1 MYYCFSSRPARSAV
15 CVVRLDLVWNWKQS
29 ISSGIRWAWEHEV
42 LDDAKQSIKIAG
54 KPLVADLAVS
64 LLTKGFFFC
73 HDAITG
79 DHTEH
84 WVTASIYYAEQGLIA
99 VLFLTFSAGDLIETI
114 SRSVIRIKKSWVG
127 FRREI
132 QTETKTAHLT
142 TIASPGTLLGHDVNA
157 INQSIANRSEDVQQK
172 IGEQDD

>member
-1 MYYCFSSRPARSAV
+1 M
-15 CVVRLDLVWNWKQS
+15 WNWKQN
-29 ISSGIRWAWEHEV
+29 ISSGIKWAWQHEI

-99 VLFLTFSAGDLIETI
+99 VLFLTFSAADLIEI
-114 SRSVIRIKKSWVG
+114 ASRSVIRIKKSWTG
-127 FRREI
+127 FQREI
-132 QTETKTAHLT
+132 QAETEAAHLT
-142 TIASPGTLLGHDVNA
+142 TMASPGTLIGHDANTVS
-157 INQSIANRSEDVQQK
+157 QSITNRNEDVQQK